1 MDSSDSSSK
10 PSILLSLQS
19 IKEFSLKDAKPITG
33 IKPNNINLIPDEE
46 KFFIVSE
53 KNLKTKKSS
62 HIQTGFS
69 LFNNKLKVK
78 IKSDTKSIDVLMNKA
93 YDLRKSNEKFNTIL
107 KVFLKKLIRKNE
119 RRSVVKR
126 VNCLMNP

>member
-78 IKSDTKSIDVLMNKA
+78 IKSDTKSIWKPC
-93 YDLRKSNEKFNTIL
+93 S
-107 KVFLKKLIRKNE
+107 
-119 RRSVVKR
+119 
-126 VNCLMNP
+126 P

>member
-1 MDSSDSSSK
+1 
-10 PSILLSLQS
+10 
-19 IKEFSLKDAKPITG
+19 
-33 IKPNNINLIPDEE
+33 
-46 KFFIVSE
+46 
-53 KNLKTKKSS
+53 
-62 HIQTGFS
+62 
-69 LFNNKLKVK
+69 
-78 IKSDTKSIDVLMNKA
+78 MNKA